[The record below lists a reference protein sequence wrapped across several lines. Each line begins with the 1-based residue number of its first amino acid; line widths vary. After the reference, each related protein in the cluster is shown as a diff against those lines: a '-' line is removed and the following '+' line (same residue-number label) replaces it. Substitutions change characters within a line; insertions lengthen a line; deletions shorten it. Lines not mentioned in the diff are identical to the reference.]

1 MLTKT
6 FKMKKHEILPST
18 RKAALFGKLFF
29 PAILILFSGCS
40 KDNPARNSTAEPTYA
55 VDKEVYFTIQTG
67 TDIHT
72 SYGFYDKSGSENSG
86 GQFLYIQKE
95 LDSGGAPIINIQISI
110 SNELVYGG
118 GGWFSSTAPT
128 HLNLGNCQGSISMT
142 KPGTEITGTYHTRT
156 GDATIF
162 LINSTTQNKEQFMV
176 DSAGLSLNITQEGQL
191 RKGGN
196 FADGNFSCNLVSS
209 TSIPATGSF
218 RLAVP

>member
-1 MLTKT
+1 MLAKT
-6 FKMKKHEILPST
+6 FKMKKHEILPPT
-18 RKAALFGKLFF
+18 RNDALFNKFFF
-29 PAILILFSGCS
+29 PAILILFAGCS
-40 KDNPARNSTAEPTYA
+40 KNTPARNNTADPTYA

-67 TDIHT
+67 SDLHT
-72 SYGFYDKSGSENSG
+72 AYGFYDKSGSQNSG
-86 GQFLYIQKE
+86 GQSLSFQKE

-128 HLNLGNCQGSISMT
+128 HLNLGNCQGFISMT
-142 KPGTEITGTYHTRT
+142 KSGTEITGTYHTRA

-191 RKGGN
+191 SKGGN
-196 FADGNFSCNLVSS
+196 FVDGNFSCNLVSS
-209 TSIPATGSF
+209 ITVPATGSF
-218 RLAVP
+218 RLVSP